1 MLALGEY
8 RRGASR
14 RPTAAPRP
22 GESGLEEGVD
32 DRTPEEEPEELGL
45 DETPDSGRSLLG
57 AVWAPPADGRL
68 MERGPAEDLFMDGEP
83 TDDLGYDV
91 TLPFRER
98 LPGETV
104 RPALLRPM
112 DPVDRSLPKVRAVA
126 RDSEPNDDLSSVRS
140 NDRICGRAPLPR
152 ELVPLNPLRLM
163 TGLTSGCR
171 AARLICPRLEAC

>member
-14 RPTAAPRP
+14 RPTAAPRF

-32 DRTPEEEPEELGL
+32 GL
-45 DETPDSGRSLLG
+45 LTD
-57 AVWAPPADGRL
+57 
-68 MERGPAEDLFMDGEP
+68 RGPAEDLSTDLEP
-83 TDDLGYDV
+83 TDDLGFDV

-104 RPALLRPM
+104 RPVLLRPM
-112 DPVDRSLPKVRAVA
+112 DPLDPSLPKVRAVA

-152 ELVPLNPLRLM
+152 ELTPLKPLRL
-163 TGLTSGCR
+163 TAGLTSGCR